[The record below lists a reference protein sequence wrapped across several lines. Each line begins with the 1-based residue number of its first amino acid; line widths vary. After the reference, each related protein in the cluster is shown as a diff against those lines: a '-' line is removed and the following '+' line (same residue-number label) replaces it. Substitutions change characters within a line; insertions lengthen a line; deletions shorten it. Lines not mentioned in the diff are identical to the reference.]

1 MKYSILDAIKHRR
14 TYYALK
20 NESPIS
26 NDELRQII
34 EQSVKYVPSA
44 FNSQSTRLVVLIGD
58 KHRKVWELTKDVLRG
73 MVSPE
78 NFPATENKINT
89 AFESGYGTVLY
100 YEDQAVVRGLQEQF
114 PAYADNFPVWSEHTN
129 AMHQLTIW
137 TALEEVGFGASLQHY
152 NPIIDDSLAKEFNI
166 NPNWKLRAQMPFGL
180 PACDAGEKAFEPLEK
195 RIVFFK

>member
-58 KHRKVWELTKDVLRG
+58 KDRK
-73 MVSPE
+73 S
-78 NFPATENKINT
+78 
-89 AFESGYGTVLY
+89 
-100 YEDQAVVRGLQEQF
+100 VVRER
-114 PAYADNFPVWSEHTN
+114 V
-129 AMHQLTIW
+129 
-137 TALEEVGFGASLQHY
+137 
-152 NPIIDDSLAKEFNI
+152 
-166 NPNWKLRAQMPFGL
+166 
-180 PACDAGEKAFEPLEK
+180 
-195 RIVFFK
+195 

>member
-166 NPNWKLRAQMPFGL
+166 NPDWKLRAQMPFG
-180 PACDAGEKAFEPLEK
+180 
-195 RIVFFK
+195 